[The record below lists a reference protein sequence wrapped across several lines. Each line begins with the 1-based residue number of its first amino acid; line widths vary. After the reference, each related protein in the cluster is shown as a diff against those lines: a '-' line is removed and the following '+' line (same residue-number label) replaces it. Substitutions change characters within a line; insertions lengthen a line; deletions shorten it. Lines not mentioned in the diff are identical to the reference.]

1 MRKSTVFRQKDQER
15 SRDHNNDLLCSKCE
29 RLKQVGNLRVLPFDA
44 TGVEYEVTQCLFFK
58 HSGNWRFYEI
68 FLNISF
74 LKKWFLSLGF
84 RGH

>member
-44 TGVEYEVTQCLFFK
+44 T
-58 HSGNWRFYEI
+58 
-68 FLNISF
+68 
-74 LKKWFLSLGF
+74 
-84 RGH
+84 